1 MQTERRRHEQSTD
14 DRADGDRAGDPVH
27 DKAGR
32 GGKLPRRGGPQVQE
46 GRPADGG
53 LLQCAAFGKTAEFIE
68 KYIRKGTKIGFS
80 GRLQNDEYTTKEGQK
95 VQRATIVVEEIEF
108 CEKKDPQ
115 AEKPA
120 TDFQP
125 VDNMD
130 GDELPFNF

>member
-1 MQTERRRHEQSTD
+1 MNKVNMIGRTATEPEIRYTTNQDAVANFRVAVDRRYKKEGQQT
-14 DRADGDRAGDPVH
+14 ADFF
-27 DKAGR
+27 
-32 GGKLPRRGGPQVQE
+32 
-46 GRPADGG
+46 
-53 LLQCAAFGKTAEFIE
+53 QCAAFGKTAEFIE

-80 GRLQNDEYTTKEGQK
+80 GRLKNDEYTTKEGQK

-115 AEKPA
+115 SEKQA